1 MDRPLR
7 GAAAAAVLSMVM
19 AGLALAPGTVASAGT
34 NMLPNPTFAGGT
46 TSGWKGTNATLSV
59 VSPGQDDNFAAN
71 VKLSNTSTS
80 YYINASPKPAT
91 NLAQGTQLQGG
102 GYVQG
107 TSGRSICL
115 ILQEFT
121 SAGTSVQTVK
131 QCVTDGT
138 VWQAV
143 PTVTLTTKNSG
154 DSVGFRIT
162 QTGAQAGDAFQAD
175 SLSLTESSSTPP
187 PPPPGPTVTGNAAN
201 WPMQE
206 TAGTTMTDISGNGN
220 NGKLLGPVKVGVT
233 PGPPGFTSAYSF
245 PGNSPASNKSTVDVP
260 FNQTLVA
267 GSANIDISFWLNTT
281 HLPSSGD
288 YDLVRMGDYPF
299 PEYKVELVN
308 ANQIECTYHHAST
321 GGFAQGGSNLNNGQ
335 WHFVQC
341 VKTATQVQ
349 VWIDGAEV
357 ASKNVTIGT
366 VSPSQDVFIGA
377 HGRPGTSGGF
387 DWYQGEL
394 SDVEFSFG

>member
-1 MDRPLR
+1 MSGLVR
-7 GAAAAAVLSMVM
+7 GAAGAAVLSVAL
-19 AGLALAPGTVASAGT
+19 AGMALAPAAVASADT
-34 NMLPNPTFAGGT
+34 QLLPNGTFDGGT
-46 TSGWKGTNATLSV
+46 TSGWKATNATLSV
-59 VSPGQDDNFAAN
+59 VTSGFSGDAAK
-71 VKLSNTSTS
+71 VALTGTATS
-80 YYINASPKPAT
+80 YSMYASPKPAT
-91 NLAQGTQLQGG
+91 GLAPGTQLQGSG
-102 GYVQG
+102 EVLGI
-107 TSGRSICL
+107 SGRSICL
-115 ILQEFT
+115 MLQEYT
-121 SAGTSVQTVK
+121 SGGASVQTVK
-131 QCVTDGT
+131 GCVTGNGT
-138 VWQAV
+138 WQAL
-143 PTVTLTTKNSG
+143 PATTLTAKNSG
-154 DSVGFRIT
+154 DTVGFRIT
-162 QTGAQAGDAFQAD
+162 QTGAKAGDSFQAD
-175 SLSLTESSSTPP
+175 SLSLTESTPP
-187 PPPPGPTVTGNAAN
+187 PPPPPPPGVTGNAAD

-206 TAGTTMTDISGNGN
+206 TSGTTMNDTSGHGN
-220 NGKLLGPVKVGVT
+220 NGTLVGPVKVGQ
-233 PGPPGFTSAYSF
+233 PGPAGDTGFPFAYSF
-245 PGNSPASNKSTVDVP
+245 PGSSAKSTVDVP
-260 FNQTLVA
+260 FNQALVA

-321 GGFAQGGSNLNNGQ
+321 GGFAQGGSSLNDGQ

-377 HGRPGTSGGF
+377 HGLPGTSSGF

-394 SDVEFSFG
+394 SDVEFSFS

>member
-1 MDRPLR
+1 MFRPVR
-7 GAAAAAVLSMVM
+7 SAAGAAALSVAV
-19 AGLALAPGTVASAGT
+19 AGVALAPASAAWAA
-34 NMLPNPTFAGGT
+34 NMLPNGTFDGGT

-59 VSPGQDDNFAAN
+59 VSPGANGTSDAVN

-80 YYINASPKPAT
+80 YAIYASPKPAT
-91 NLAQGTQLQGG
+91 GVAAGTQLQGTG
-102 GYVQG
+102 QVLGV
-107 TSGRSICL
+107 SGKSICL
-115 ILQEFT
+115 MLQEYT
-121 SAGTSVQTVK
+121 SGGSLVQTQSK
-131 QCVTDGT
+131 CVTANGG
-138 VWQAV
+138 WQAIG
-143 PTVTLTTKNSG
+143 PATLTAKNAG
-154 DSVGFRIT
+154 DSVGFRVR
-162 QTGAQAGDAFQAD
+162 QTGAVAGNSFQAD
-175 SLSLTESSSTPP
+175 SLSLTESSPPPP
-187 PPPPGPTVTGNAAN
+187 PPPPGVTGNAAD

-206 TAGTTMTDISGNGN
+206 TSGTTMTDTSGHGN
-220 NGKLLGPVKVGVT
+220 NGTLVGPVKVGVT
-233 PGPPGFTSAYSF
+233 PGPPGFTYAYSF
-245 PGNSPASNKSTVDVP
+245 PGSSAKSTVDVP
-260 FNQTLVA
+260 VSSALVA

-308 ANQIECTYHHAST
+308 ANQIECTFHHSST
-321 GGFAQGGSNLNNGQ
+321 GGFAQGGSNLNDGQ

-349 VWIDGAEV
+349 VWIDNAEV
-357 ASKNVTIGT
+357 ASKNVAIGD

-377 HGRPGTSGGF
+377 HGQPGTSAGF

>member
-19 AGLALAPGTVASAGT
+19 AGLALAPGTVASADT

-59 VSPGQDDNFAAN
+59 VSPGFDTGTDNYAAQ
-71 VKLSNTSTS
+71 VTLSNTSTS
-80 YYINASPKPAT
+80 YSIYASPRPAT
-91 NLAQGTQLQGG
+91 NLAAGTQLQATGEVLG
-102 GYVQG
+102 VSGKSICVMLQEY
-107 TSGRSICL
+107 TSGGSL
-115 ILQEFT
+115 
-121 SAGTSVQTVK
+121 VQTQSK
-131 QCVTDGT
+131 CVTASGS
-138 VWQAV
+138 WQAIGPAV
-143 PTVTLTTKNSG
+143 LTAKNAG
-154 DSVGFRIT
+154 DSVGFRIR
-162 QTGAQAGDAFQAD
+162 QTGAVAGNSFQAD
-175 SLSLTESSSTPP
+175 SLSLTESSPPPP
-187 PPPPGPTVTGNAAN
+187 PPPPGVTGNAAN

-206 TAGTTMTDISGNGN
+206 TAGTTMTDVSGNGN
-220 NGKLLGPVKVGVT
+220 DGTLVGPVKVGVT
-233 PGPPGFTSAYSF
+233 PGPPGFIYAYSF
-245 PGNSPASNKSTVDVP
+245 PGSSAKSTVDVP
-260 FNQTLVA
+260 FNQALVA

-321 GGFAQGGSNLNNGQ
+321 GGFAQGGSNLNDGQ

-357 ASKNVTIGT
+357 ASKNVAIGD

-377 HGRPGTSGGF
+377 HGLPGTSSGF